1 MSHSEDIPAAS
12 CRRTTAWRRSGH
24 LCAVVA
30 LAASWMAIA
39 APGAPGPESNAT
51 PTTSS
56 RSSSTD
62 RKLLWE
68 AQEALFVN
76 SNPAD
81 ARQKAAA
88 VLQSVATGDV
98 ETRVE
103 ALFVEMEAAAVEAD
117 DAGVT
122 NAALLLCKLTAG
134 MRDDPRVKIAALRL
148 ANRNNITRPLREL
161 AQNPKLL
168 ASLAS
173 PESGASSQAAP
184 APEAQHPPTCPTIR
198 ASAKFFSRHARYE
211 NPAEVSQ
218 ILGPCA
224 PDLLALA
231 AYRDA
236 GALAL
241 LAARDFFLGR

>member
-12 CRRTTAWRRSGH
+12 CRQATAWRSAK
-24 LCAVVA
+24 LCAVAA

-39 APGAPGPESNAT
+39 APGAAGPESNAT

-56 RSSSTD
+56 RSSSAD
-62 RKLLWE
+62 SKLLWE

-122 NAALLLCKLTAG
+122 NAAWRLCKLAAD
-134 MRDDPRVKIAALRL
+134 MRDDPRAKIAALRL
-148 ANRNNITRPLREL
+148 ANRSNTTRPLQEL
-161 AQNPKLL
+161 AQDPKLL
-168 ASLAS
+168 ATLAS
-173 PESGASSQAAP
+173 PQSDASSQAAP
-184 APEAQHPPTCPTIR
+184 TPEAQHPLTCPTIR

-211 NPAEVSQ
+211 NPAEVRQ

-224 PDLLALA
+224 PDVVALGA
-231 AYRDA
+231 SRDA

-241 LAARDFFLGR
+241 LAARDFFLSR